1 LSLSREFFIEHG
13 TSADMAHRTLV
24 AYRTGDTCTLH
35 YAHWGE
41 DLGDAITPTTPFGGP
56 AANDDPPNLSAV
68 AEQLGF
74 DAVARDGGRTRVET
88 EPLATDVTPDA
99 VLSAIDASIE
109 TLVVVEPTYATR
121 TYLVCPLGVDGEGR
135 LVLVGPT
142 DEERG
147 LQRWIQSVK
156 SRLGERVDEGA
167 LPAETAQRVLRH
179 ALETRAAVHERDDAS
194 FLFAD

>member
-1 LSLSREFFIEHG
+1 
-13 TSADMAHRTLV
+13 MAHRTLV

-41 DLGDAITPTTPFGGP
+41 NLGEAITPTTPFGGP
-56 AANDDPPNLSAV
+56 AASDDRPDLSAV
-68 AEQLGF
+68 AERFGF
-74 DAVARDGGRTRVET
+74 DVVTRDDGRTRVET
-88 EPLATDVTPDA
+88 EPLTTDVTPDA

-109 TLVVVEPTYATR
+109 TLIVVDAECATR

-142 DEERG
+142 DEERR
-147 LQRWIQSVK
+147 LRRWIQSVK